1 MFGFDRFDSIAR
13 LLNERPASFLLS
25 AVSGFVD
32 TAGFIALYGLF
43 TAHVTGNLVLAG
55 AAIVQA
61 QANGI
66 VSRLAMLPVFVFA
79 VAVAS
84 LLARFCR
91 QHDRSILTVLLGC
104 EAIALT
110 VFMVAGVAFAP
121 ILRSGYQESAVIT
134 VGAAGVL
141 AMGIQ
146 NALMREV
153 LVSAVP
159 TTMMTGNITQLT
171 IDAVQIFL
179 PGKQSSEA
187 DVSKAKTRLLRIV
200 PALLG
205 FVVGAALGA
214 YGIAH
219 LSFWCILLPIAVVA
233 VMAIASTQAVKLKS
247 N

>member
-1 MFGFDRFDSIAR
+1 MSALSDRPRLIAR
-13 LLNERPASFLLS
+13 LLNDRPASFLLS

-61 QANGI
+61 QENGI
-66 VSRLAMLPVFVFA
+66 VSRLAMLPVFIFA
-79 VAVAS
+79 VGFAS

-91 QHDRSILTVLLGC
+91 QHDRSVLTVLLTC

-110 VFMVAGVAFAP
+110 LFMIVGVAFAST
-121 ILRSGYQESAVIT
+121 LRSSNQESAVILI
-134 VGAAGVL
+134 GATGVV

-159 TTMMTGNITQLT
+159 TTMMTGNLTQFT
-171 IDAVQIFL
+171 IDALQL
-179 PGKQSSEA
+179 LNKQSAA
-187 DVSKAKTRLLRIV
+187 DASKAKARLLRIV

-205 FVVGAALGA
+205 FVLGAAIGA

-219 LSFWCILLPIAVVA
+219 LHFWCILLPIFIIAA
-233 VMAIASTQAVKLKS
+233 MAIASTQTAKL
-247 N
+247 

>member
-1 MFGFDRFDSIAR
+1 MSASDRSRSIAR

-61 QANGI
+61 QENGI
-66 VSRLAMLPVFVFA
+66 VSRLAMLPVFIFA
-79 VAVAS
+79 VGFAS

-91 QHDRSILTVLLGC
+91 RHDRSVLTVLLGC
-104 EAIALT
+104 EAIALI
-110 VFMVAGVAFAP
+110 VFMFTGAAFAP
-121 ILRSGYQESAVIT
+121 VLRSGYQESTVII
-134 VGAAGVL
+134 VGATGVL

-153 LVSAVP
+153 FVSAVP
-159 TTMMTGNITQLT
+159 TTMMTGNVTQFT

-179 PGKQSSEA
+179 PGKQSSQG
-187 DVSKAKTRLLRIV
+187 DVSKAKMRLLRIV

-205 FVVGAALGA
+205 FVFGAALGA

-219 LSFWCILLPIAVVA
+219 LDFWCILLPIAVIA
-233 VMAIASTQAVKLKS
+233 AMAIASTQKIARSPL
-247 N
+247 